1 VTDIERVGDHAVN
14 LAEFAIR
21 MEKKDIK
28 FTKYAH
34 KELESIFESVRQ
46 NYSNSLKAFTQ
57 NDRTLMDTVVASEDD
72 VDEMEKRFK
81 KNHVNRLRKGLC
93 QPEADP
99 IYVETLRNLERI
111 SDHSYNIALSL
122 IY

>member
-1 VTDIERVGDHAVN
+1 
-14 LAEFAIR
+14 
-21 MEKKDIK
+21 
-28 FTKYAH
+28 
-34 KELESIFESVRQ
+34 
-46 NYSNSLKAFTQ
+46 LKAFTQ
-57 NDRTLMDTVVASEDD
+57 NDRTLMNTVVASEDD